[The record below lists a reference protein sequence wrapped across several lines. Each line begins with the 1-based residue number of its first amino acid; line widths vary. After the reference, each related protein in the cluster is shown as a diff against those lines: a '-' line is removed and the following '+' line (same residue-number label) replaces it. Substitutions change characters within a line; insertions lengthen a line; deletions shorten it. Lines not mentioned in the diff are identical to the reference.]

1 MRSPGCTVG
10 DGMPRLVNQPVHKG
24 HYRRCHLTFRLLLLA
39 WRGEHAP
46 GTARYVFY
54 AENGP
59 FQLTEDGGVEEREH
73 AWDVTSNV
81 IFVDSPIGTGFSYS
95 DDPRDRV
102 LNETTLAADML
113 DFLEEF
119 FEGAL
124 LLPTVCLRRGFTK
137 VTVYAELPCQVCDV
151 SGHHREQR

>member
-1 MRSPGCTVG
+1 
-10 DGMPRLVNQPVHKG
+10 
-24 HYRRCHLTFRLLLLA
+24 
-39 WRGEHAP
+39 
-46 GTARYVFY
+46 VFL

-59 FQLTEDGGVEEREH
+59 FQLNKDGGVEEREH

-119 FEGAL
+119 FEGAP
-124 LLPTVCLRRGFTK
+124 LLPACPPAEGFT
-137 VTVYAELPCQVCDV
+137 T
-151 SGHHREQR
+151 